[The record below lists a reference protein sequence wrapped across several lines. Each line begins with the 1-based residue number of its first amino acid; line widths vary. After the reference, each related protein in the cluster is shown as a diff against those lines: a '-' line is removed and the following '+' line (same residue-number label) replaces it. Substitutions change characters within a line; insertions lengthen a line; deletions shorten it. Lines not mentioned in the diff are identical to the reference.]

1 VLFGIFAAVALAL
14 AASGLY
20 GVIYYLVTQRTREIG
35 IRVALG
41 AQTSR
46 VVAMVVGQGAILIAA
61 GLVVGTAG
69 ALLLTRL
76 LSGMLYG
83 VGTHDPLTF
92 AAVPLVLAAVAFLAT
107 LVPAWKAAGV
117 DPVIALREE

>member
-1 VLFGIFAAVALAL
+1 M
-14 AASGLY
+14 Y

-46 VVAMVVGQGAILIAA
+46 VVRMVLGQGAMLVAA
-61 GLVVGTAG
+61 GVVAG
-69 ALLLTRL
+69 LASAFLLSRF

-83 VGTHDPLTF
+83 VGARDPITF
-92 AAVPLVLAAVAFLAT
+92 TAVPVALAAVAFLAT
-107 LVPAWKAAGV
+107 LVPAWKAARV